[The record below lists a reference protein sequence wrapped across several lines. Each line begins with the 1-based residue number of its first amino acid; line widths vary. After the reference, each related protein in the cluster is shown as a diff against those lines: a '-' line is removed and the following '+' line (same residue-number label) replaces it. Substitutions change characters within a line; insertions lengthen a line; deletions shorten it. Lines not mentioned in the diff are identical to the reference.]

1 MNCKEFQECACEIVD
16 KRLSEERTQELLR
29 HANVCPHCR
38 YELQTL
44 QAVKDVLHEKVQRKS
59 VPAELYYAIV
69 NRVMSE
75 SDTSWFQ
82 KLFGFKLNPA
92 IAIVALAAVLVGA
105 YSLIFPVATIA
116 DESNIINQ
124 SLDNYQAVIGGSIK
138 PQLVSNHD
146 EVRSFLQKEV
156 NFSVNVP
163 KMKNCKSC
171 AGVLSIFKGVKLA
184 HVVYEMEGN
193 IIYIY
198 QANLDDVMKGDKIG
212 LPENVKTELENNKW
226 YIEETDNKTVVLWQ
240 YKNTLC
246 AAVSK
251 LKKDHLVALLTE

>member
-16 KRLSEERTQELLR
+16 KRLSDERTQELLR

-38 YELQTL
+38 YELQAL
-44 QAVKDVLHEKVQRKS
+44 QTVKTVLHEKVHRKS
-59 VPAELYYAIV
+59 VPAELYYTIV
-69 NRVMSE
+69 NRAMSE
-75 SDTSWFQ
+75 SGTSWFQ
-82 KLFGFKLNPA
+82 KLFGIKLNPA
-92 IAIVALAAVLVGA
+92 IAVVVLAAVLVGA
-105 YSLIFPVATIA
+105 YSLLFPVASIA

-124 SLDNYQAVIGGSIK
+124 SLENYQAVIGGSIK

-212 LPENVKTELENNKW
+212 LPENVKVALEDNKW
-226 YIEETDNKTVVLWQ
+226 YIEETNNKTVVLWQ

>member
-16 KRLSEERTQELLR
+16 KRLSKERTEELLQ
-29 HANVCPHCR
+29 HASICPHCQ
-38 YELQTL
+38 YELRAL
-44 QAVKDVLHEKVQRKS
+44 QSVKTVLHEKVQRKS
-59 VPAELYYAIV
+59 VPADLYYAIL
-69 NRVMSE
+69 NRTMNE
-75 SDTSWFQ
+75 SGTSWFQ

-92 IAIVALAAVLVGA
+92 IAVVAMAVVLVGA
-105 YSLIFPVATIA
+105 YSLFFPVASIA

-124 SLDNYQAVIGGSIK
+124 SLDNYQAVIGGTIK

-212 LPENVKTELENNKW
+212 LPENVKAELEKNKW
-226 YIEETDNKTVVLWQ
+226 YIEETNNKTVVLWQ
-240 YKNTLC
+240 YKNTIC

-251 LKKDHLVALLTE
+251 LKKDHLIALLTE